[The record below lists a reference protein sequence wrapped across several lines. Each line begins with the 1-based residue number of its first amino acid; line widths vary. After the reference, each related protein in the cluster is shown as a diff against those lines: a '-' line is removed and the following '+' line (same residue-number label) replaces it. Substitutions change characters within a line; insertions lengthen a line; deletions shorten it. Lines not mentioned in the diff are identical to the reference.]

1 MTIEQ
6 LKLLAEADPFR
17 PFVLETTGGNY
28 IRVDKAHHVL
38 FPPPDFDQ
46 INIFGA
52 DRLVHI
58 ITIETINSYATL

>member
-6 LKLLAEADPFR
+6 LKLLTEADPFR
-17 PFVLETTGGNY
+17 PFVLEMTGGY
-28 IRVDKAHHVL
+28 CIRVNKSHHVL

-52 DRLVHI
+52 DRLVYI